1 MDTSLFIGLVLLCFG
16 LMIFS
21 LKLMAYNRK
30 KYGME
35 VPKESTDADFGKI
48 LSRNTFRMLV
58 LIILQMTLIIL
69 IYQPQTGL
77 K

>member
-1 MDTSLFIGLVLLCFG
+1 
-16 LMIFS
+16 MIFS

-30 KYGME
+30 KYGMD
-35 VPKESTDADFGKI
+35 VSKESSDTDYGKI
-48 LSRNTFRMLV
+48 IFRNTFRLLV
-58 LIILQMTLIIL
+58 LVILLMTLIIL

>member
-1 MDTSLFIGLVLLCFG
+1 
-16 LMIFS
+16 
-21 LKLMAYNRK
+21 MAYNRK